1 MPSLSRFR
9 SIPITVS
16 ARRKGLVIM
25 LASAGIFAVMGL
37 LMKLLGPEYRVW
49 DIAIYRFV
57 GGAVILGALFRFNR
71 HLLRPARPRLML
83 VRGVVGSIAFLSI
96 TYAIR
101 SIPFSTAMVLFY
113 SFPAF
118 AALFSTCISPERLS
132 LYEIIC
138 ILAALVGVGV
148 IFDFRPEGDVIGQA
162 MAVLGAVFAG
172 LTVAIIKDLR
182 RDHGPVM
189 IYFYF
194 CVIGSCICIVPFMQN
209 PQIPFHGPDLM
220 IVGGILASS
229 IVAQI
234 LMNQGFSY
242 CKSWEGGLFMTSEVV
257 FAALLGVLFLGESV
271 TWRLLAGGLLIFA
284 GGAAIRYQ
292 FPRGD
297 HPPRTTA
304 HR

>member
-138 ILAALVGVGV
+138 ILAALVGWGN
-148 IFDFRPEGDVIGQA
+148 FRFSPGRRCDRPGDG
-162 MAVLGAVFAG
+162 GSG
-172 LTVAIIKDLR
+172 R
-182 RDHGPVM
+182 RV
-189 IYFYF
+189 
-194 CVIGSCICIVPFMQN
+194 C
-209 PQIPFHGPDLM
+209 
-220 IVGGILASS
+220 GIDRGH
-229 IVAQI
+229 
-234 LMNQGFSY
+234 NQGFATRSR
-242 CKSWEGGLFMTSEVV
+242 SGNDLF
-257 FAALLGVLFLGESV
+257 FISV
-271 TWRLLAGGLLIFA
+271 
-284 GGAAIRYQ
+284 
-292 FPRGD
+292 
-297 HPPRTTA
+297 
-304 HR
+304 